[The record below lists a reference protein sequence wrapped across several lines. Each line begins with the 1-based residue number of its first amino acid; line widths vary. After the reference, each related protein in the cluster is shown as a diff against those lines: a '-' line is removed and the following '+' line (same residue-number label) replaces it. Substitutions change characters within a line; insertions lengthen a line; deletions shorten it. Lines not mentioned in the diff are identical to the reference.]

1 MTGHPYDYQAIARL
15 LDRLWKVPDDVLWTL
30 VTRDGLCFWAFDRRD
45 IPPLSGV
52 DEPDRGLAEFLCAGC
67 PVMDECLELELRKAG
82 PETVGVW
89 GAMAEQHRREL
100 HPVWREHR
108 SGRRV
113 WKWRHPN
120 RQRRWGGEPE

>member
-1 MTGHPYDYQAIARL
+1 VTGYDYDAIVARL
-15 LDRLWKVPDDVLWTL
+15 ERLRAVPDDVLWTL

-52 DEPDRGLAEFLCAGC
+52 DGPDRALAEFLCAGC

-82 PETVGVW
+82 LDTVGVW

-100 HPVWREHR
+100 YPVWAAQR
-108 SGRRV
+108 SGYRV
-113 WKWRHPN
+113 WQRRHPN
-120 RQRRWGGEPE
+120 RQREWGGDDE